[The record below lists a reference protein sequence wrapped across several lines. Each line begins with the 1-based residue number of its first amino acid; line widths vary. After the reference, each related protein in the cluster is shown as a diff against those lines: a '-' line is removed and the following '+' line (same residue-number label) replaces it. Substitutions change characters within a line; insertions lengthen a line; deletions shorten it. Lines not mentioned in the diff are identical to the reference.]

1 MLVANQRAAS
11 DRNRDTG
18 QIVVVPRVPYGQWA
32 LGAFVLLLV
41 GSVGYSLWSNPRL
54 ERDVIGQYLFSPLVL
69 RGVLLT
75 LELTAITFF
84 FGVVLGLILA
94 LMRRSHN
101 PVLSAFA
108 WTYTWVFR
116 AVPPL
121 VQLILWAF
129 LAALYPRIEFGI
141 PFTSYTFFSADTN
154 DIMKPFVAAIVGFS
168 LIEAAY
174 QAEVFRAGLL
184 SVPTTQSEA
193 AQALGYSRWQA
204 FVRVILPQAMPAVV
218 PPSSNN
224 LITLLKG
231 TSLVSV
237 IGATELL
244 TSVQHV
250 YAQTYQIIPLLLVAS
265 IWYLILTSALMLAQ
279 RYLERYYSRGRLA
292 VGGESL

>member
-1 MLVANQRAAS
+1 MQPVGRMSAIWHS
-11 DRNRDTG
+11 EDDHG
-18 QIVVVPRVPYGQWA
+18 IVFIRKRPYGQWIVAGVIVAA
-32 LGAFVLLLV
+32 LAAIAW
-41 GSVGYSLWSNPRL
+41 SLWSNPRL
-54 ERDVIGQYLFSPLVL
+54 ERDVIAKYLFSEPILK
-69 RGVLLT
+69 GVMLT
-75 LELTAITFF
+75 LQLTAITFVA
-84 FGVVLGLILA
+84 GVVLGLILA
-94 LMRRSHN
+94 LMSRSNN
-101 PVLSAFA
+101 PVLRAVS
-108 WTYTWVFR
+108 WGYTWIFR

-129 LAALYPRIEFGI
+129 LAALYPRIEIGI
-141 PFTSYTFFSADTN
+141 PFTDYTFFSTDTN
-154 DIMKPFVAAIVGFS
+154 LVMKPFVAAIVGFS

-184 SVPTTQSEA
+184 SVPTAQSEA

-204 FVRVILPQAMPAVV
+204 FSRIILPQAMPAIV

-250 YAQTYQIIPLLLVAS
+250 YAQTYQIIPLLFVAS
-265 IWYLILTSALMLAQ
+265 IWYLIMTSLLMVGQ
-279 RYLERYYSRGRLA
+279 RWLERHYARGRLA
-292 VGGESL
+292 VGGEPH